1 MTLSITRQGLVRAL
15 AVILATV
22 VLIGL
27 GIYGYV
33 FHIEPVWYAIERIEI
48 PIPDLPPEFHN
59 FRIICLSDIHLEPSS
74 DLDYIKRVVKQING
88 LEPDLACLLGDYV
101 FSSAEAI
108 ADLAPA
114 LSEIRAQWGV
124 IGILGNHDLWTSAEI
139 VRAGLEEH
147 DIRVL
152 VNEHIVLGSE
162 KAPLVLAG
170 LDDGWSGEPSLDQ
183 ALNGAPVTAPV
194 ILMLHEPDFA
204 DQMAL
209 NRRIHLQLSGHSHG
223 GQVRLP
229 FYGAP
234 FLPEYGRKYDQGLYR
249 VGEMWLYVTRG
260 IGVISPPGRFNC
272 RPEITEIVLVATE
285 N

>member
-1 MTLSITRQGLVRAL
+1 
-15 AVILATV
+15 
-22 VLIGL
+22 LIGL

-33 FHIEPVWYAIERIEI
+33 FHIEPVWYTVERIEI

-114 LSEIRAQWGV
+114 LSEIRARWGV

-139 VRAGLEEH
+139 VRSGLEDH

-194 ILMLHEPDFA
+194 IIMLHEPDFA

-209 NRRIHLQLSGHSHG
+209 NGRIHLQLSGHSHG

-272 RPEITEIVLVATE
+272 RPEITEIVLVTTE